1 MKRIKTF
8 FRMLGC
14 LALLSGFNLSQA
26 QRTIDWTY
34 PVPIDEKHFPD
45 TIFRS
50 YVSRFDI
57 NGDNELSQTECLSV
71 EDIDVSFT
79 EIESLEGI
87 KYFLK
92 LKKLDASNIK
102 PPFDEE
108 GNINININ
116 TGDLVNTDDWIEEL
130 ENIPCLE
137 QIDFS
142 ENAIVNAIFKTF
154 KLKDEKVQLPDGTII
169 EANGW
174 KYLSY
179 GNSFFLFYNW
189 YTTPESPIYTLEFL
203 DISTCIAYQWSMEY
217 DPVHN
222 WNQLLNCPLVG
233 MNMDSGTIVE
243 PIPAWTAEIVDIQG
257 TKVVDMKGS
266 SFFDFS
272 QIPGFKPDRI
282 SDLTGFAIQSGY
294 VLVPTRQTDT
304 LEISYVYNTGG
315 IYEDGTPVRIRCHL
329 KLCNY
334 TVYTDAPSENIGN
347 IGALFPDTHFA
358 TYVKE
363 NIDANHDGWLGMI
376 EALITMELNL
386 TGLGI
391 EDLTGIEYLDHI
403 QTLNCSGNNIKE
415 AVLDSFPYLSSISM
429 QNNPDLKR
437 LKLSYC
443 PALRSLDCS
452 NNTLASLEL
461 SNLPLL
467 RDLDCSNNTLLD
479 LDVRRNLDLQ
489 VLDCSKNQL
498 ASLDLFRNTSLT
510 SVKAD
515 NNYREVI
522 VNQDR
527 QFDISTLPRFER
539 ARMEAIEGGTLQGDI
554 LTFEQD
560 EVRYFYS
567 YNNADPNLPLGEYFH
582 LKAVQAPVPG
592 IAINDTT
599 FPDAVFRGY
608 IAENADTDKDGLLS
622 ESEIAGVTG
631 LDVSGMG
638 IQDLRGIGYL
648 AALQSLDCSGNELT
662 SLDLSANTALQ
673 TLNAGGNRLDIVLDE
688 DNAFDVSILPGFN
701 MAKASDS
708 TGCTR
713 MGNKLT
719 FTQQEVTYAY
729 ATGYSGSAEDASLQS
744 VVFSLLADRDPSVTP
759 ERIVSIDEEHF
770 PDSAFREYI
779 TAADLDTDHWLDE
792 DEIAGVTGIDVS
804 GMGIQDLR
812 GIGYFTALESL
823 DCSDN
828 ALTSLDLSANTA
840 LQTLNASGNR
850 LDIVLDENNAF
861 DVSILPG
868 FNIAKAS
875 GWTGCTRMG
884 NKLTFTQQ
892 EVTYAYATGYS
903 GSAEDAS
910 LQSVSFSLFADRD
923 PSVGNE
929 TSDLQPQGR
938 VYAKD
943 HRICTESIEG
953 EISIYSASGSL
964 LYRGFDQEIPVRHS
978 GLYLVRSGARTWK
991 VLVM

>member
-116 TGDLVNTDDWIEEL
+116 TDDWVNTDDWIEEL

-179 GNSFFLFYNW
+179 GNSFFLFYSW

-233 MNMDSGTIVE
+233 MNMDSGTIIN

-272 QIPGFKPDRI
+272 QIPGFKLDRI
-282 SDLTGFAIQSGY
+282 SDLTGFAILADY
-294 VLVPTRQTDT
+294 FLIPTIQTDT

-452 NNTLASLEL
+452 NNA
-461 SNLPLL
+461 
-467 RDLDCSNNTLLD
+467 LLD
-479 LDVRRNLDLQ
+479 LDVRSLLALQ

-498 ASLDLFRNTSLT
+498 ASLDLFRNTRLT

-515 NNYREVI
+515 SNCREVV

-539 ARMEAIEGGTLQGDI
+539 ARMEEIQGGVLHGDI

-567 YNNADPNLPLGEYFH
+567 YNNGNPELPLGEYFY
-582 LKAVQAPVPG
+582 LKAIQDSSAAQDSSVF
-592 IAINDTT
+592 IAINETN
-599 FPDAVFRGY
+599 FPDALFRDY
-608 IAENADTDKDGLLS
+608 IAENADMDADGQLS
-622 ESEIAGVTG
+622 ELEVSGVTG
-631 LDVSGMG
+631 IDVSGMG
-638 IQDLRGIGYL
+638 IRDLRGIEYFTEL
-648 AALQSLDCSGNELT
+648 ESLDCSGNELT
-662 SLDLSANTALQ
+662 SLDLSANAKLQ
-673 TLNAGGNRLDIVLDE
+673 SLNAENNRLDIVLDE
-688 DNAFDVSILPGFN
+688 RDRFDLSQLPGFE
-701 MAKASDS
+701 MAKASDW

-713 MGNKLT
+713 IGNNLT
-719 FTQQEVTYAY
+719 FKQQEVTYSY
-729 ATGYSGSAEDASLQS
+729 ATGYNGENEDADMTS
-744 VVFSLLADRDPSVTP
+744 VIFSLMADRDPSV
-759 ERIVSIDEEHF
+759 E
-770 PDSAFREYI
+770 PDPGPGTDNE
-779 TAADLDTDHWLDE
+779 AD
-792 DEIAGVTGIDVS
+792 A
-804 GMGIQDLR
+804 R
-812 GIGYFTALESL
+812 
-823 DCSDN
+823 
-828 ALTSLDLSANTA
+828 
-840 LQTLNASGNR
+840 
-850 LDIVLDENNAF
+850 
-861 DVSILPG
+861 
-868 FNIAKAS
+868 
-875 GWTGCTRMG
+875 
-884 NKLTFTQQ
+884 
-892 EVTYAYATGYS
+892 
-903 GSAEDAS
+903 
-910 LQSVSFSLFADRD
+910 QS
-923 PSVGNE
+923 
-929 TSDLQPQGR
+929 QGR

-943 HRICTESIEG
+943 HRICTEGIDA

-964 LYRGFDQEIPVRHS
+964 LYQGFDQEIPVRHD
-978 GLYLVRSGARTWK
+978 GLYLVRSGSRTWK
-991 VLVM
+991 VLVL

>member
-116 TGDLVNTDDWIEEL
+116 TDDWVNTDDWIEEL

-233 MNMDSGTIVE
+233 MNMDSGTIIN

-272 QIPGFKPDRI
+272 QIPGFKLDRI
-282 SDLTGFAIQSGY
+282 SDLTGFAILADY
-294 VLVPTRQTDT
+294 FLIPTIQTDT

-452 NNTLASLEL
+452 NNA
-461 SNLPLL
+461 
-467 RDLDCSNNTLLD
+467 LLD
-479 LDVRRNLDLQ
+479 LDVRSLLALQ

-498 ASLDLFRNTSLT
+498 ASLDLFRNTRLT

-515 NNYREVI
+515 SNCREVV

-539 ARMEAIEGGTLQGDI
+539 ARMEEIQGGVLHGDI

-567 YNNADPNLPLGEYFH
+567 YNNGNPELPLGEYFY
-582 LKAVQAPVPG
+582 LKAIQDSSAAQDSSVF
-592 IAINDTT
+592 IAINETN
-599 FPDAVFRGY
+599 FPDALFRDY
-608 IAENADTDKDGLLS
+608 IAENADMDADGQLS
-622 ESEIAGVTG
+622 ELEVSGVTG
-631 LDVSGMG
+631 IDVSGMG
-638 IQDLRGIGYL
+638 IRDLRGIEYFTEL
-648 AALQSLDCSGNELT
+648 ESLDCSGNELT
-662 SLDLSANTALQ
+662 SLDLSTNTKLQ
-673 TLNAGGNRLDIVLDE
+673 SLNAENNRLDIVLDE
-688 DNAFDVSILPGFN
+688 RDRFDLSQLPGFE
-701 MAKASDS
+701 MAKASDW

-713 MGNKLT
+713 IGNNLT
-719 FTQQEVTYAY
+719 FKQQEVTYSY
-729 ATGYSGSAEDASLQS
+729 ATGYNGENEDADMTS
-744 VVFSLLADRDPSVTP
+744 VIFSLMADRDPSV
-759 ERIVSIDEEHF
+759 E
-770 PDSAFREYI
+770 PDPGPGTDNE
-779 TAADLDTDHWLDE
+779 AD
-792 DEIAGVTGIDVS
+792 A
-804 GMGIQDLR
+804 R
-812 GIGYFTALESL
+812 
-823 DCSDN
+823 
-828 ALTSLDLSANTA
+828 
-840 LQTLNASGNR
+840 
-850 LDIVLDENNAF
+850 
-861 DVSILPG
+861 
-868 FNIAKAS
+868 
-875 GWTGCTRMG
+875 
-884 NKLTFTQQ
+884 
-892 EVTYAYATGYS
+892 
-903 GSAEDAS
+903 
-910 LQSVSFSLFADRD
+910 QS
-923 PSVGNE
+923 
-929 TSDLQPQGR
+929 QGR

-943 HRICTESIEG
+943 HRICTEGIDA

-964 LYRGFDQEIPVRHS
+964 LYQGFDQEIPVRHD
-978 GLYLVRSGARTWK
+978 GLYLVRSGSRTWK
-991 VLVM
+991 VLVL

>member
-1 MKRIKTF
+1 MPSGGSFHRINQQETTTQINFTMKRIKTF

-57 NGDNELSQTECLSV
+57 NKDNELSQTECLSV

-116 TGDLVNTDDWIEEL
+116 TDDLVNTDDWIEEL

-179 GNSFFLFYNW
+179 GNSFFLFYSW

-217 DPVHN
+217 DPAHEF
-222 WNQLLNCPLVG
+222 WNQFLNCPLVG
-233 MNMDSGTIVE
+233 MNMDSGTIIN

-272 QIPGFKPDRI
+272 QIPGFKLDRI

-294 VLVPTRQTDT
+294 VLVPTIQTDT

-452 NNTLASLEL
+452 NNALSSLEL
-461 SNLPLL
+461 SNLPALHN
-467 RDLDCSNNTLLD
+467 LDCSNNALSSLELSNLPALQSLNCSNNALLD
-479 LDVRRNLDLQ
+479 LDARSLLALQ

-498 ASLDLFRNTSLT
+498 ASLDLFRNASLT
-510 SVKAD
+510 SIKAD
-515 NNYREVI
+515 SNCREVV

-539 ARMEAIEGGTLQGDI
+539 ARMEDIEGGTLQGDI

-582 LKAVQAPVPG
+582 LKAVPAPVPG
-592 IAINDTT
+592 IALNDTT

-631 LDVSGMG
+631 IDVSGMG
-638 IQDLRGIGYL
+638 IRDLRGIGYFT
-648 AALQSLDCSGNELT
+648 ALQSLDCSDNELT

-688 DNAFDVSILPGFN
+688 DNVFDVSSLPGFE
-701 MAKASDS
+701 MAKASDW

-713 MGNKLT
+713 IGNKLT

-729 ATGYSGSAEDASLQS
+729 ATGYSGSSEDASLQS
-744 VVFSLLADRDPSVTP
+744 VVFSL
-759 ERIVSIDEEHF
+759 
-770 PDSAFREYI
+770 
-779 TAADLDTDHWLDE
+779 
-792 DEIAGVTGIDVS
+792 
-804 GMGIQDLR
+804 
-812 GIGYFTALESL
+812 
-823 DCSDN
+823 
-828 ALTSLDLSANTA
+828 
-840 LQTLNASGNR
+840 
-850 LDIVLDENNAF
+850 
-861 DVSILPG
+861 
-868 FNIAKAS
+868 
-875 GWTGCTRMG
+875 
-884 NKLTFTQQ
+884 
-892 EVTYAYATGYS
+892 
-903 GSAEDAS
+903 
-910 LQSVSFSLFADRD
+910 FADRD
-923 PSVGNE
+923 PSVEPDPEPGTDNE
-929 TSDLQPQGR
+929 ADARQSQGR

-943 HRICTESIEG
+943 HRICTEGIEG
-953 EISIYSASGSL
+953 EISVYSASGSL
-964 LYRGFDQEIPVRHS
+964 LYRGFAKEIPVSRD
-978 GLYLVRSGARTWK
+978 GLYLVRSGYQTWK
-991 VLVM
+991 ILVM

>member
-233 MNMDSGTIVE
+233 MNMDSGTIIN

-272 QIPGFKPDRI
+272 QIPGFKLDRI
-282 SDLTGFAIQSGY
+282 SDLTGFAILADY
-294 VLVPTRQTDT
+294 FLIPTIQTDT

-452 NNTLASLEL
+452 NNA
-461 SNLPLL
+461 
-467 RDLDCSNNTLLD
+467 LLD
-479 LDVRRNLDLQ
+479 LDVRSLLALQ

-498 ASLDLFRNTSLT
+498 ASLDLFRNTRLT

-515 NNYREVI
+515 SNCREVV

-539 ARMEAIEGGTLQGDI
+539 ARMEEIQGGVLHGDI

-567 YNNADPNLPLGEYFH
+567 YNNGNPELPLGEYFY
-582 LKAVQAPVPG
+582 LKAIQDSSAAQDSSVF
-592 IAINDTT
+592 IAINETN
-599 FPDAVFRGY
+599 FPDALFRDY
-608 IAENADTDKDGLLS
+608 IAENADMDADGQLS
-622 ESEIAGVTG
+622 ELEVSGVTG
-631 LDVSGMG
+631 IDVSGMG
-638 IQDLRGIGYL
+638 IRDLRGIEYFTEL
-648 AALQSLDCSGNELT
+648 ESLDCSGNELT
-662 SLDLSANTALQ
+662 SLDLSTNTKLQ
-673 TLNAGGNRLDIVLDE
+673 SLNAENNRLDIVLDE
-688 DNAFDVSILPGFN
+688 RDRFDLSQLPGFE
-701 MAKASDS
+701 MAKASDW

-713 MGNKLT
+713 IGNNLT
-719 FTQQEVTYAY
+719 FKQQEVTYSY
-729 ATGYSGSAEDASLQS
+729 ATGYNGENEDADMTS
-744 VVFSLLADRDPSVTP
+744 VIFSLMADRDPSV
-759 ERIVSIDEEHF
+759 E
-770 PDSAFREYI
+770 PDPGPGTDNE
-779 TAADLDTDHWLDE
+779 AD
-792 DEIAGVTGIDVS
+792 A
-804 GMGIQDLR
+804 R
-812 GIGYFTALESL
+812 
-823 DCSDN
+823 
-828 ALTSLDLSANTA
+828 
-840 LQTLNASGNR
+840 
-850 LDIVLDENNAF
+850 
-861 DVSILPG
+861 
-868 FNIAKAS
+868 
-875 GWTGCTRMG
+875 
-884 NKLTFTQQ
+884 
-892 EVTYAYATGYS
+892 
-903 GSAEDAS
+903 
-910 LQSVSFSLFADRD
+910 QS
-923 PSVGNE
+923 
-929 TSDLQPQGR
+929 QGR

-943 HRICTESIEG
+943 HRICTEGIDA

-964 LYRGFDQEIPVRHS
+964 LYQGFDQEIPVRHD
-978 GLYLVRSGARTWK
+978 GLYLVRSGSRTWK

>member
-116 TGDLVNTDDWIEEL
+116 TDDWVNTDDWIEEL

-142 ENAIVNAIFKTF
+142 ENAIFNAIFKTF

-179 GNSFFLFYNW
+179 GNSFSLFYSW

-233 MNMDSGTIVE
+233 MNMDSGTIIN

-272 QIPGFKPDRI
+272 QIPGFKLDRI
-282 SDLTGFAIQSGY
+282 SDLTGFAILADY
-294 VLVPTRQTDT
+294 FLIPTIQTDT

-452 NNTLASLEL
+452 NNA
-461 SNLPLL
+461 
-467 RDLDCSNNTLLD
+467 LLD
-479 LDVRRNLDLQ
+479 LDVRSLLALQ

-498 ASLDLFRNTSLT
+498 ASLDLFRNTRLT

-515 NNYREVI
+515 SNCREVV

-539 ARMEAIEGGTLQGDI
+539 ARMEEIQGGVLHGDI

-567 YNNADPNLPLGEYFH
+567 YNNGNPELPLGEYFY
-582 LKAVQAPVPG
+582 LKAIQDSSAAQDSSVF
-592 IAINDTT
+592 IAINETN
-599 FPDAVFRGY
+599 FPDALFRDY
-608 IAENADTDKDGLLS
+608 IAENADMDADGQLS
-622 ESEIAGVTG
+622 ELEVSGVTG
-631 LDVSGMG
+631 IDVSGMG
-638 IQDLRGIGYL
+638 IRDLRGIEYFTEL
-648 AALQSLDCSGNELT
+648 ESLDCSGNELT
-662 SLDLSANTALQ
+662 SLDLSANAKLQ
-673 TLNAGGNRLDIVLDE
+673 SLNAENNRLDIVLDE
-688 DNAFDVSILPGFN
+688 RDRFDLSQLPGFE
-701 MAKASDS
+701 MAKASDW

-713 MGNKLT
+713 IGNNLT
-719 FTQQEVTYAY
+719 FKQQEVTYSY
-729 ATGYSGSAEDASLQS
+729 ATGYNGENEDADMTS
-744 VVFSLLADRDPSVTP
+744 VIFSLMADRDPSV
-759 ERIVSIDEEHF
+759 E
-770 PDSAFREYI
+770 PDPGPGTDNE
-779 TAADLDTDHWLDE
+779 AD
-792 DEIAGVTGIDVS
+792 A
-804 GMGIQDLR
+804 R
-812 GIGYFTALESL
+812 
-823 DCSDN
+823 
-828 ALTSLDLSANTA
+828 
-840 LQTLNASGNR
+840 
-850 LDIVLDENNAF
+850 
-861 DVSILPG
+861 
-868 FNIAKAS
+868 
-875 GWTGCTRMG
+875 
-884 NKLTFTQQ
+884 
-892 EVTYAYATGYS
+892 
-903 GSAEDAS
+903 
-910 LQSVSFSLFADRD
+910 QS
-923 PSVGNE
+923 
-929 TSDLQPQGR
+929 QGR

-943 HRICTESIEG
+943 HRICTEGIDA
-953 EISIYSASGSL
+953 EISIYPASGSL
-964 LYRGFDQEIPVRHS
+964 LYRGFDREIPVRHD
-978 GLYLVRSGARTWK
+978 GLYLVRSGYQTWK
-991 VLVM
+991 ILVM

>member
-116 TGDLVNTDDWIEEL
+116 TDDWVNTDDWIEEL

-179 GNSFFLFYNW
+179 GNSFFLFYSW

-233 MNMDSGTIVE
+233 MNMDSGTIIN

-272 QIPGFKPDRI
+272 QIPGFKLDRI
-282 SDLTGFAIQSGY
+282 SDLTGFAILADY
-294 VLVPTRQTDT
+294 FLIPTIQTDT

-452 NNTLASLEL
+452 NNA
-461 SNLPLL
+461 
-467 RDLDCSNNTLLD
+467 LLD
-479 LDVRRNLDLQ
+479 LDVRSLLALQ

-498 ASLDLFRNTSLT
+498 ASLDLFRNTRLT

-515 NNYREVI
+515 SNCREVV

-539 ARMEAIEGGTLQGDI
+539 ARMEEIQGGVLHGDI

-567 YNNADPNLPLGEYFH
+567 YNNGNPELPLGEYFY
-582 LKAVQAPVPG
+582 LKAIQDSSAAQDSSVF
-592 IAINDTT
+592 IAINETN
-599 FPDAVFRGY
+599 FPDALFRDY
-608 IAENADTDKDGLLS
+608 IAENADMDADGQLS
-622 ESEIAGVTG
+622 ELEVSGVTG
-631 LDVSGMG
+631 IDVSGMG
-638 IQDLRGIGYL
+638 IRDLRGIEYFTEL
-648 AALQSLDCSGNELT
+648 ESLDCSGNELT
-662 SLDLSANTALQ
+662 SLDLSTNTKLQ
-673 TLNAGGNRLDIVLDE
+673 SLNAENNRLDIVLDE
-688 DNAFDVSILPGFN
+688 RDRFDLSQLPGFE
-701 MAKASDS
+701 MAKASDW

-713 MGNKLT
+713 IGNNLT
-719 FTQQEVTYAY
+719 FKQQEVTYSY
-729 ATGYSGSAEDASLQS
+729 ATGYNGENEDADMTS
-744 VVFSLLADRDPSVTP
+744 VIFSLMADRDPSV
-759 ERIVSIDEEHF
+759 E
-770 PDSAFREYI
+770 PDPGPGTDNE
-779 TAADLDTDHWLDE
+779 AD
-792 DEIAGVTGIDVS
+792 A
-804 GMGIQDLR
+804 R
-812 GIGYFTALESL
+812 
-823 DCSDN
+823 
-828 ALTSLDLSANTA
+828 
-840 LQTLNASGNR
+840 
-850 LDIVLDENNAF
+850 
-861 DVSILPG
+861 
-868 FNIAKAS
+868 
-875 GWTGCTRMG
+875 
-884 NKLTFTQQ
+884 
-892 EVTYAYATGYS
+892 
-903 GSAEDAS
+903 
-910 LQSVSFSLFADRD
+910 QS
-923 PSVGNE
+923 
-929 TSDLQPQGR
+929 QGR

-943 HRICTESIEG
+943 HRICTEGIDA

-964 LYRGFDQEIPVRHS
+964 LYQGFDQEIPVRHD
-978 GLYLVRSGARTWK
+978 GLYLVRSGSRTWK

>member
-79 EIESLEGI
+79 EIESVEGI

-92 LKKLDASNIK
+92 LKKLDASNIQ
-102 PPFDEE
+102 PLFDEE
-108 GNINININ
+108 GNINIDI
-116 TGDLVNTDDWIEEL
+116 TTDDWLNTDDWIEEL

-142 ENAIVNAIFKTF
+142 ENAIGNAIFKTF

-179 GNSFFLFYNW
+179 GNSFFLFYSW

-217 DPVHN
+217 DPVHKF

-233 MNMDSGTIVE
+233 MNMDSGTIIN

-282 SDLTGFAIQSGY
+282 SDLTGFAILADY
-294 VLVPTRQTDT
+294 FLIPTIQTDT

-403 QTLNCSGNNIKE
+403 QTFNCSGNNIKE

-452 NNTLASLEL
+452 NNA
-461 SNLPLL
+461 
-467 RDLDCSNNTLLD
+467 LLD
-479 LDVRRNLDLQ
+479 LDVRSLLALQ

-498 ASLDLFRNTSLT
+498 ASLDLFRNANLV

-515 NNYREVI
+515 SNYREVL

-539 ARMEAIEGGTLQGDI
+539 ARMEDIEGGTLQGDI
-554 LTFEQD
+554 LTFTQD

-592 IAINDTT
+592 IALNDTT

-608 IAENADTDKDGLLS
+608 IAENADTDKDSLLS

-638 IQDLRGIGYL
+638 IQDLRGIGYFT
-648 AALQSLDCSGNELT
+648 ALESLDCSDNELT

-673 TLNAGGNRLDIVLDE
+673 TLNAGGNRLDIE
-688 DNAFDVSILPGFN
+688 
-701 MAKASDS
+701 
-708 TGCTR
+708 
-713 MGNKLT
+713 
-719 FTQQEVTYAY
+719 
-729 ATGYSGSAEDASLQS
+729 
-744 VVFSLLADRDPSVTP
+744 
-759 ERIVSIDEEHF
+759 
-770 PDSAFREYI
+770 
-779 TAADLDTDHWLDE
+779 
-792 DEIAGVTGIDVS
+792 
-804 GMGIQDLR
+804 
-812 GIGYFTALESL
+812 
-823 DCSDN
+823 
-828 ALTSLDLSANTA
+828 
-840 LQTLNASGNR
+840 
-850 LDIVLDENNAF
+850 LDENNAF
-861 DVSILPG
+861 DVSTLPG
-868 FNIAKAS
+868 FEMAKAS
-875 GWTGCTRMG
+875 DWTGCTRMG

-892 EVTYAYATGYS
+892 EVTYSYATGYN
-903 GSAEDAS
+903 GENEDADMT
-910 LQSVSFSLFADRD
+910 SVIFSLMADRD
-923 PSVGNE
+923 PSVEPDPGPGTDNE
-929 TSDLQPQGR
+929 ADARQSQDR
-938 VYAKD
+938 VYAKN
-943 HRICTESIEG
+943 HRICTEGIET

-964 LYRGFDQEIPVRHS
+964 LYRGFDREIPVRHS
-978 GLYLVRSGARTWK
+978 GLYLVRSGSRTWK

>member
-116 TGDLVNTDDWIEEL
+116 TDDWVNTDDWIEEL

-179 GNSFFLFYNW
+179 GNSFFLFYSW

-233 MNMDSGTIVE
+233 MNMDSGTIIN

-272 QIPGFKPDRI
+272 QIPGFKLDRI
-282 SDLTGFAIQSGY
+282 SDLTGFAILADY
-294 VLVPTRQTDT
+294 FLIPTIQTDT

-452 NNTLASLEL
+452 NNA
-461 SNLPLL
+461 
-467 RDLDCSNNTLLD
+467 LLD
-479 LDVRRNLDLQ
+479 LDVRSLLALQ

-498 ASLDLFRNTSLT
+498 ASLDLFRNTRLT

-515 NNYREVI
+515 SNCREVV

-539 ARMEAIEGGTLQGDI
+539 ARMEEIEGGILQGDI

-567 YNNADPNLPLGEYFH
+567 YNNWNPELPLGEYFY
-582 LKAVQAPVPG
+582 LKAIQDSSAAQDSSVF
-592 IAINDTT
+592 IAINETN
-599 FPDAVFRGY
+599 FPDALFRDY
-608 IAENADTDKDGLLS
+608 IAENADMDADGQLS
-622 ESEIAGVTG
+622 ELEVSGVTG
-631 LDVSGMG
+631 IDVSDMG
-638 IQDLRGIGYL
+638 IQDLRGIEYFTEL
-648 AALQSLDCSGNELT
+648 ESLDCSGNELT
-662 SLDLSANTALQ
+662 SLDLSANAKLQ
-673 TLNAGGNRLDIVLDE
+673 SLNAENNRLDIVLDE
-688 DNAFDVSILPGFN
+688 RDRFDLSQLPGFE
-701 MAKASDS
+701 MAKASDW

-713 MGNKLT
+713 IGNNLT
-719 FTQQEVTYAY
+719 FKQQEVTYSY
-729 ATGYSGSAEDASLQS
+729 ATGYNGESEDADMTS
-744 VVFSLLADRDPSVTP
+744 VIFNLMADRDPSV
-759 ERIVSIDEEHF
+759 E
-770 PDSAFREYI
+770 PDPGPSTDNE
-779 TAADLDTDHWLDE
+779 AD
-792 DEIAGVTGIDVS
+792 A
-804 GMGIQDLR
+804 R
-812 GIGYFTALESL
+812 
-823 DCSDN
+823 
-828 ALTSLDLSANTA
+828 
-840 LQTLNASGNR
+840 
-850 LDIVLDENNAF
+850 
-861 DVSILPG
+861 
-868 FNIAKAS
+868 
-875 GWTGCTRMG
+875 
-884 NKLTFTQQ
+884 
-892 EVTYAYATGYS
+892 
-903 GSAEDAS
+903 
-910 LQSVSFSLFADRD
+910 QS
-923 PSVGNE
+923 
-929 TSDLQPQGR
+929 QGR
-938 VYAKD
+938 IYAKN
-943 HRICTESIEG
+943 RMICTEGIDA

-964 LYRGFDQEIPVRHS
+964 LYQGFDQEIPVRHD
-978 GLYLVRSGARTWK
+978 GLYLVRSGSRTWK

>member
-116 TGDLVNTDDWIEEL
+116 TDDWVNTDDWIEEL

-233 MNMDSGTIVE
+233 MNMDSGTIIN

-272 QIPGFKPDRI
+272 QIPGFKLDRI
-282 SDLTGFAIQSGY
+282 SDLTGFAILADY
-294 VLVPTRQTDT
+294 FLIPTIQTDT

-452 NNTLASLEL
+452 NNA
-461 SNLPLL
+461 
-467 RDLDCSNNTLLD
+467 LLD
-479 LDVRRNLDLQ
+479 LDVRSLLALQ

-498 ASLDLFRNTSLT
+498 ASLDLFRNTRLT

-515 NNYREVI
+515 SNCREVV

-539 ARMEAIEGGTLQGDI
+539 ARMEEIQGGVLHGDI

-567 YNNADPNLPLGEYFH
+567 YNNGNPELPLGEYFY
-582 LKAVQAPVPG
+582 LKAIQDSSAAQDSSVF
-592 IAINDTT
+592 IAINETN
-599 FPDAVFRGY
+599 FPDALFRDY
-608 IAENADTDKDGLLS
+608 IAENADMDADGQLS
-622 ESEIAGVTG
+622 ELEVSGVTG
-631 LDVSGMG
+631 IDVSGMG
-638 IQDLRGIGYL
+638 IRDLRGIEYFTEL
-648 AALQSLDCSGNELT
+648 ESLDCSGNELT
-662 SLDLSANTALQ
+662 SLDLSANAKLQ
-673 TLNAGGNRLDIVLDE
+673 SLNAENNRLDIVLDE
-688 DNAFDVSILPGFN
+688 RDRFDLSQLPGFE
-701 MAKASDS
+701 MAKASDW

-713 MGNKLT
+713 IGNNLT
-719 FTQQEVTYAY
+719 FKQQEVTYSY
-729 ATGYSGSAEDASLQS
+729 ATGYNGESEDADMTS
-744 VVFSLLADRDPSVTP
+744 VIFNLMADRDPSV
-759 ERIVSIDEEHF
+759 E
-770 PDSAFREYI
+770 PDPGPSTDNE
-779 TAADLDTDHWLDE
+779 AD
-792 DEIAGVTGIDVS
+792 A
-804 GMGIQDLR
+804 R
-812 GIGYFTALESL
+812 
-823 DCSDN
+823 
-828 ALTSLDLSANTA
+828 
-840 LQTLNASGNR
+840 
-850 LDIVLDENNAF
+850 
-861 DVSILPG
+861 
-868 FNIAKAS
+868 
-875 GWTGCTRMG
+875 
-884 NKLTFTQQ
+884 
-892 EVTYAYATGYS
+892 
-903 GSAEDAS
+903 
-910 LQSVSFSLFADRD
+910 QS
-923 PSVGNE
+923 
-929 TSDLQPQGR
+929 QGR
-938 VYAKD
+938 IYAKN
-943 HRICTESIEG
+943 RMICTEGIDA

-964 LYRGFDQEIPVRHS
+964 LYQGFDQEIPVRHD
-978 GLYLVRSGARTWK
+978 GLYLVRSGSRTWK